1 MLPACFA
8 IKTIV
13 TTNSDVLILP
23 GWQSSGPLHWQS
35 RWEALYGYQR
45 VEQHDW
51 MRPLR
56 GDWIARLEEVLLA
69 RAAPVWLVGHSLG
82 CLLVAAWAAHSQQ
95 TARVAGALLVAP
107 GDPELPALRSAL
119 RSWAPV
125 QQVRLP
131 FPALLVGSSNDPYCS
146 LARAQQFGRD
156 WGASFVSLG
165 ARGHLNADS
174 GLGDWLEGHRWLG
187 ELQAE
192 PAGAVFPTFT
202 PTLIF
207 DKEHAHG
214 N

>member
-1 MLPACFA
+1 MIAD
-8 IKTIV
+8 T
-13 TTNSDVLILP
+13 DVLILP
-23 GWQSSGPLHWQS
+23 GWQNSGPQHWQS
-35 RWEALYGYQR
+35 RWETLYGYQR

-69 RAAPVWLVGHSLG
+69 RAAPVWLIGHSLG

-95 TARVAGALLVAP
+95 TTRVAGALLVAP
-107 GDPELPALRSAL
+107 GDPELPALRSTL
-119 RSWAPV
+119 RSWAPM

-156 WGASFVSLG
+156 WGAGFVSLG

-174 GLGDWLEGHRWLG
+174 GLGDWPEGHRWLG
-187 ELQAE
+187 QLQAE

-202 PTLIF
+202 PTHIF
-207 DKEHAHG
+207 DKERAHG